1 MKQDPVS
8 CAKIRIAQP
17 YTDYFWLYGKPSVLS
32 PARFQLV
39 GAGRFGLGKSRYYR
53 RISFVKEKTVAISLL
68 CVGLLGVLIFL
79 LGFNVSRERGAVIK
93 TQHEAEADPASGLRK
108 AMRAHGNSTEYV
120 PMLALMILALGLRL
134 PIMPI
139 WIGAIMVAAV
149 ACRYLHA
156 AGVLFGSSVYEGNA
170 LKFVGALG
178 TYVTGFVMALI
189 LVYRA
194 ARLVIG

>member
-1 MKQDPVS
+1 M
-8 CAKIRIAQP
+8 
-17 YTDYFWLYGKPSVLS
+17 
-32 PARFQLV
+32 
-39 GAGRFGLGKSRYYR
+39 
-53 RISFVKEKTVAISLL
+53 AISLL

-79 LGFNVSRERGAVIK
+79 LGFNVSRERGAVIQ

-134 PIMPI
+134 PIMPF

-149 ACRYLHA
+149 VCRYLHA
-156 AGVLFGSSVYEGNA
+156 AGVLLGGSVYEGTP

-178 TYVTGFVMALI
+178 TYVTGLALALI
-189 LVYRA
+189 LVVRA
-194 ARLVIG
+194 GRLFIG